1 MPADDVLPWKL
12 LLSKLRRS
20 DDSRVSYDEVLRTGW
35 QPEVLV
41 VRERVLEYGKAD
53 DYEPPGC
60 INGCFPNVNYDLG
73 AAEGLVAVACPEEP
87 PCWPGWT
94 MVPRTEVEALRCRA
108 KDVFA
113 KLAALN
119 RLSPLATKVP
129 PPFLAV
135 GQARRRGMNLAVV
148 WLRAPKL
155 GFEQLCRGLRAD
167 LGVDGLVVL
176 VAKKP
181 PTSFAAA
188 DKIVAFELEL
198 DAHGYMPLVRAIEAL
213 TPDYRARVLDD
224 PMLDLD
230 FVHLRFATKRGDRH
244 VVEINGQDF
253 GGFRKSDLKFLRMLL
268 LAAARK
274 HGKDDGW
281 LDKSRLRDGSDKDPA
296 LNDLRADL
304 GKYDLYGLGEEE
316 RKALLRVQRGTGLIR
331 LGVPPENI
339 ELDASL
345 ADLTFVATTTTT
357 KKDGTKT
364 KPTKMQEEGLQ
375 NAATLLR
382 DRDCR
387 RLGAPGEVED
397 AKTPAATSR
406 RGRSA
411 P

>member
-1 MPADDVLPWKL
+1 
-12 LLSKLRRS
+12 
-20 DDSRVSYDEVLRTGW
+20 
-35 QPEVLV
+35 
-41 VRERVLEYGKAD
+41 
-53 DYEPPGC
+53 
-60 INGCFPNVNYDLG
+60 
-73 AAEGLVAVACPEEP
+73 
-87 PCWPGWT
+87 

-135 GQARRRGMNLAVV
+135 GQARRRGMNIAVV

-181 PTSFAAA
+181 PTSLGAA

-198 DAHGYMPLVRAIEAL
+198 DAHGYMPLVRAIEEL

-230 FVHLRFATKRGDRH
+230 FVHLRFATKPGDRH
-244 VVEINGQDF
+244 VVEINGQEF

-364 KPTKMQEEGLQ
+364 KPTKKQEEGLQ

-382 DRDCR
+382 DCR
-387 RLGAPGEVED
+387 RLGAPGEVEN

>member
-12 LLSKLRRS
+12 LLAKLQRS
-20 DDSRVSYDEVLRTGW
+20 DDARVSYDEVLRTGW

-41 VRERVLEYGKAD
+41 VRARVLEYGKAD

-181 PTSFAAA
+181 PTSLTAL
-188 DKIVAFELEL
+188 DKIVPFELDV
-198 DAHGYMPLVRAIEAL
+198 DATGNLGLGRAIDEL
-213 TPDYRARVLDD
+213 TPDYRTRVLDE
-224 PMLDLD
+224 PLLDLD
-230 FVHLRFATKRGDRH
+230 YVRLRLSTRRERH
-244 VVEINGQDF
+244 VVELNGQDF
-253 GGFRKSDLKFLRMLL
+253 GGFRKSDLKFLRLLL
-268 LAAARK
+268 LATARK
-274 HGKDDGW
+274 FGPDDGW
-281 LDKSRLRDGSDKDPA
+281 IDKSRLRDGSDKDPA

-304 GKYDLYGLGEEE
+304 GKYDVYGLGEEE
-316 RKALLRVQRGTGLIR
+316 RKALIRVQRGTGLIR

-339 ELDASL
+339 TLDASL
-345 ADLTFVATTTTT
+345 AELTFVAPTTTV
-357 KKDGTKT
+357 KKDGTKA
-364 KPTKMQEEGLQ
+364 KPTKKQEEGLQ
-375 NAATLLR
+375 NAATLL
-382 DRDCR
+382 RDCR

-397 AKTPAATSR
+397 AKTPSATSR
-406 RGRSA
+406 RGRSG

>member
-20 DDSRVSYDEVLRTGW
+20 DDSRVSYDEVIRTGW

-60 INGCFPNVNYDLG
+60 INGCLPNVNYELG

-135 GQARRRGMNLAVV
+135 GQARRRGMNIAVV

-181 PTSFAAA
+181 PTSLAAV
-188 DKIVAFELEL
+188 DKIVAVELEL
-198 DAHGYMPLVRAIEAL
+198 DAHGYMPLVRAIEEL

-230 FVHLRFATKRGDRH
+230 FVHLRFATKSGDRH
-244 VVEINGQDF
+244 VMEINGQDF

-304 GKYDLYGLGEEE
+304 AKYDLYGLGEEE

-364 KPTKMQEEGLQ
+364 KPTKKQEEGLQ

-382 DRDCR
+382 DCR
-387 RLGAPGEVED
+387 RLGAPGEVDD

>member
-181 PTSFAAA
+181 PAAFAAA

-198 DAHGYMPLVRAIEAL
+198 DAHGYMPLVRAIEEL

-244 VVEINGQDF
+244 VMEINGQDF

-364 KPTKMQEEGLQ
+364 KPTKKQEEGLQ
-375 NAATLLR
+375 NAATLL
-382 DRDCR
+382 RDCR

>member
-1 MPADDVLPWKL
+1 
-12 LLSKLRRS
+12 
-20 DDSRVSYDEVLRTGW
+20 
-35 QPEVLV
+35 
-41 VRERVLEYGKAD
+41 
-53 DYEPPGC
+53 
-60 INGCFPNVNYDLG
+60 
-73 AAEGLVAVACPEEP
+73 
-87 PCWPGWT
+87 
-94 MVPRTEVEALRCRA
+94 
-108 KDVFA
+108 
-113 KLAALN
+113 
-119 RLSPLATKVP
+119 
-129 PPFLAV
+129 
-135 GQARRRGMNLAVV
+135 MNIAVV
-148 WLRAPKL
+148 WLRA
-155 GFEQLCRGLRAD
+155 RSSASSSS
-167 LGVDGLVVL
+167 
-176 VAKKP
+176 VAGCAR
-181 PTSFAAA
+181 TSASTGSSCWWPGSPDPFAAA

-198 DAHGYMPLVRAIEAL
+198 DAHGYMPLVRAIEDL
-213 TPDYRARVLDD
+213 TPDYRVRVLDD

-230 FVHLRFATKRGDRH
+230 FVHLRFATKPGDRH

-316 RKALLRVQRGTGLIR
+316 RKALPRATRHGPHPPRRAAREHRARRLARRPHLRG
-331 LGVPPENI
+331 P
-339 ELDASL
+339 
-345 ADLTFVATTTTT
+345 TTTT

-364 KPTKMQEEGLQ
+364 KPTKKQEEGLQ
-375 NAATLLR
+375 NAATLL
-382 DRDCR
+382 RDCR

>member
-1 MPADDVLPWKL
+1 MPADDALPWKL

-20 DDSRVSYDEVLRTGW
+20 DDSRVSYDEVIRTGW

-60 INGCFPNVNYDLG
+60 INGCLPNVNYELG

-135 GQARRRGMNLAVV
+135 GQARRRGMNIAVV

-181 PTSFAAA
+181 PTSLAAV
-188 DKIVAFELEL
+188 DKIVAVELEL
-198 DAHGYMPLVRAIEAL
+198 DAHGYMPLVRAIEEL

-230 FVHLRFATKRGDRH
+230 FVHLRFATKSGDRH

-304 GKYDLYGLGEEE
+304 AKYDLYGLGEEE

-364 KPTKMQEEGLQ
+364 KPTKKQEEGLQ

-382 DRDCR
+382 DCR
-387 RLGAPGEVED
+387 RLGAPGEVDD

>member
-1 MPADDVLPWKL
+1 MRFTFKCQAIQHP
-12 LLSKLRRS
+12 S
-20 DDSRVSYDEVLRTGW
+20 
-35 QPEVLV
+35 
-41 VRERVLEYGKAD
+41 ERVTLR
-53 DYEPPGC
+53 PL
-60 INGCFPNVNYDLG
+60 DLP
-73 AAEGLVAVACPEEP
+73 ALTVHAESLP
-87 PCWPGWT
+87 
-94 MVPRTEVEALRCRA
+94 
-108 KDVFA
+108 
-113 KLAALN
+113 
-119 RLSPLATKVP
+119 
-129 PPFLAV
+129 
-135 GQARRRGMNLAVV
+135 
-148 WLRAPKL
+148 
-155 GFEQLCRGLRAD
+155 
-167 LGVDGLVVL
+167 
-176 VAKKP
+176 
-181 PTSFAAA
+181 
-188 DKIVAFELEL
+188 
-198 DAHGYMPLVRAIEAL
+198 RAIEEL
-213 TPDYRARVLDD
+213 TPDYRTRVLDE

-230 FVHLRFATKRGDRH
+230 YVRLRLSTRPGERH

-364 KPTKMQEEGLQ
+364 KPTKKQEEGLQ
-375 NAATLLR
+375 NAATLL
-382 DRDCR
+382 RDCR

>member
-35 QPEVLV
+35 QPEPLV

-60 INGCFPNVNYDLG
+60 MHGCFPNVNYDLG
-73 AAEGLVAVACPEEP
+73 AAERLVAIACPEEP
-87 PCWPGWT
+87 PCWEGFR
-94 MVPRTEVEALRCRA
+94 MVPRTEVEGLRCRS

-113 KLAALN
+113 KVAATH
-119 RLSPLATKVP
+119 RLQSLPKPVP
-129 PPFLAV
+129 KPFLGV
-135 GQARRRGMNLAVV
+135 GMMHRRGMSIGVV

-176 VAKKP
+176 VATRP
-181 PTSFAAA
+181 PTALIAA
-188 DKIVAFELEL
+188 DKIVPFELDL
-198 DAHGYMPLVRAIEAL
+198 DAAGRIGLPRAIEEL
-213 TPDYRARVLDD
+213 TPDYRTRVLDE

-230 FVHLRFATKRGDRH
+230 YVHLRLATRPGERH

-253 GGFRKSDLKFLRMLL
+253 GGFRKSDLKFLRLLL

-274 HGKDDGW
+274 YGPDDGW

-316 RKALLRVQRGTGLIR
+316 RKALIRVQRGTGLIR

-339 ELDASL
+339 TLDASL

-364 KPTKMQEEGLQ
+364 KPTKKQEEGLQ
-375 NAATLLR
+375 NAATLL
-382 DRDCR
+382 RDCR

>member
-181 PTSFAAA
+181 PAAFAAA

-198 DAHGYMPLVRAIEAL
+198 DAHGYMPLVRAIEEL

-244 VVEINGQDF
+244 VMEINGQDF

-339 ELDASL
+339 TLDASL
-345 ADLTFVATTTTT
+345 AELTFVATTTTT

-364 KPTKMQEEGLQ
+364 KPTKKQEEGLQ
-375 NAATLLR
+375 NAATLL
-382 DRDCR
+382 RDCR

>member
-35 QPEVLV
+35 QPELLV
-41 VRERVLEYGKAD
+41 ARERLLEYGKAD

-60 INGCFPNVNYDLG
+60 MNGCLPNVNYDLG

-87 PCWPGWT
+87 SCWPGWT
-94 MVPRTEVEALRCRA
+94 MVRRTEVEALRCRA

-113 KLAALN
+113 KIAATN
-119 RLSPLATKVP
+119 RLQPLPKPVP
-129 PPFLAV
+129 KPFLGV
-135 GQARRRGMNLAVV
+135 GMTHRRGMNIGVV

-155 GFEQLCRGLRAD
+155 GFEQQCRGLRAD
-167 LGVDGLVVL
+167 LGVEGLVVL
-176 VAKKP
+176 VATKP
-181 PTSFAAA
+181 PSSLTAS
-188 DKIVAFELEL
+188 DKIVPFELDVDDEGRIGL
-198 DAHGYMPLVRAIEAL
+198 PRAIDEL
-213 TPDYRARVLDD
+213 TPDYRTRVLAE

-230 FVHLRFATKRGDRH
+230 YVRLRLATRSDRH

-253 GGFRKSDLKFLRMLL
+253 GGFRKSDLKFLRLLL

-274 HGKDDGW
+274 SGKEDGW

-304 GKYDLYGLGEEE
+304 GKYDLYGLGEEQ
-316 RKALLRVQRGTGLIR
+316 RKALIRVQRGAGLIR

-339 ELDASL
+339 TLDASL
-345 ADLTFVATTTTT
+345 AELTFVATTTTT

-364 KPTKMQEEGLQ
+364 KPTKKQAEGLQ

-382 DRDCR
+382 DCR
-387 RLGAPGEVED
+387 RLGAPSAVED
-397 AKTPAATSR
+397 VKTPAATSR
-406 RGRSA
+406 RTRSA

>member
-60 INGCFPNVNYDLG
+60 INGCFPNVNCELG

-135 GQARRRGMNLAVV
+135 GQARRRGMNIAVV

-181 PTSFAAA
+181 PASFAAA

-198 DAHGYMPLVRAIEAL
+198 DAHGYMPLVRAIEDL

-230 FVHLRFATKRGDRH
+230 FVHLRFATKSGDRH

-364 KPTKMQEEGLQ
+364 KPTKKQEEGLQ
-375 NAATLLR
+375 NAATLL
-382 DRDCR
+382 RDCR

>member
-73 AAEGLVAVACPEEP
+73 AAAGLVAVACPEEP

-176 VAKKP
+176 VARKP
-181 PTSFAAA
+181 PTTFAAA

-198 DAHGYMPLVRAIEAL
+198 DANGYMPLVRAIEEL

-244 VVEINGQDF
+244 VMEINGQDF

-364 KPTKMQEEGLQ
+364 KPTKKQEEGLQ
-375 NAATLLR
+375 NAATLL
-382 DRDCR
+382 RDCR

>member
-60 INGCFPNVNYDLG
+60 LNGCFPNVNYELG

-94 MVPRTEVEALRCRA
+94 MVTRTEVEALRCRA

-113 KLAALN
+113 KVAATH
-119 RLSPLATKVP
+119 RLQPLQKPVP
-129 PPFLAV
+129 KPFLGV
-135 GQARRRGMNLAVV
+135 GMTHQRGMNIGVV

-176 VAKKP
+176 VATRP
-181 PTSFAAA
+181 PTSLTAA
-188 DKIVAFELEL
+188 DKIVPFELDL
-198 DAHGYMPLVRAIEAL
+198 DAAGRIGLPRAIEEL
-213 TPDYRARVLDD
+213 TPDYRTRVLEE

-230 FVHLRFATKRGDRH
+230 YVHLRLATRPGERH

-253 GGFRKSDLKFLRMLL
+253 GGFRKSDLKFLRFLL

-316 RKALLRVQRGTGLIR
+316 RKALIRVQRGTGLIR

-339 ELDASL
+339 TLDASL
-345 ADLTFVATTTTT
+345 AELTFVATTTTT

-364 KPTKMQEEGLQ
+364 KPTKKQEEGLQ
-375 NAATLLR
+375 NAATLL
-382 DRDCR
+382 RDCR

-397 AKTPAATSR
+397 AKTPATSR

>member
-20 DDSRVSYDEVLRTGW
+20 DDSRVSYAEVMVAGAE
-35 QPEVLV
+35 PVLC

-60 INGCFPNVNYDLG
+60 LNGCLPNVNYDLG
-73 AAEGLVAVACPEEP
+73 AAEELVAVACPEEP

-113 KLAALN
+113 KIATTN
-119 RLSPLATKVP
+119 RLGPLPKTVP
-129 PPFLAV
+129 KPFLGV
-135 GQARRRGMNLAVV
+135 GITHRRGMNIGVV

-167 LGVDGLVVL
+167 LGLDGLVVL
-176 VAKKP
+176 VATRP
-181 PTSFAAA
+181 PTPFTAS
-188 DKIVAFELEL
+188 DRIVPFELDV
-198 DAHGYMPLVRAIEAL
+198 DAEGRIGLPRAIEEL
-213 TPDYRARVLDD
+213 TPDYRARVLEE

-230 FVHLRFATKRGDRH
+230 YVHLRLSTRPGDRH

-253 GGFRKSDLKFLRMLL
+253 GGFRKSDLKFLRLLL

-274 HGKDDGW
+274 NGKDDGW
-281 LDKSRLRDGSDKDPA
+281 IDKSRLRDGSDKDPA

-304 GKYDLYGLGEEE
+304 GKYDLYGLGEQE
-316 RKALLRVQRGTGLIR
+316 RKALLRVQRGSGLIR

-339 ELDASL
+339 ALDESL
-345 ADLTFVATTTTT
+345 ARLEFVATTTTT

-364 KPTKMQEEGLQ
+364 KPTKKQEEGLQ

-382 DRDCR
+382 DCR
-387 RLGAPGEVED
+387 RLGAPGAVED
-397 AKTPAATSR
+397 ARTPAATSR

>member
-1 MPADDVLPWKL
+1 MPADDVLPWRL

-53 DYEPPGC
+53 DYEPRGC
-60 INGCFPNVNYDLG
+60 LNGCLPNVNYDLG
-73 AAEGLVAVACPEEP
+73 AADGLVAVACPEEP

-113 KLAALN
+113 KIAATN
-119 RLSPLATKVP
+119 RLQPFPKPVP
-129 PPFLAV
+129 KPFLGV
-135 GQARRRGMNLAVV
+135 GMTHRRGMNIGVV

-176 VAKKP
+176 VATRP
-181 PTSFAAA
+181 PTSLTAA
-188 DKIVAFELEL
+188 DKVVPFELDV
-198 DAHGYMPLVRAIEAL
+198 DAEGRIGLPRAIEEL
-213 TPDYRARVLDD
+213 TPGYRTRVLDE

-230 FVHLRFATKRGDRH
+230 YVLLRLSTRPGERH

-253 GGFRKSDLKFLRMLL
+253 GGFRKSDLKFLRFLL

-316 RKALLRVQRGTGLIR
+316 RKALIRVQRGTGLIR

-339 ELDASL
+339 TLDASL
-345 ADLTFVATTTTT
+345 AELTFVATTTTT

-364 KPTKMQEEGLQ
+364 KPTKKQEEGLQ
-375 NAATLLR
+375 NAATLL
-382 DRDCR
+382 RDCR

>member
-12 LLSKLRRS
+12 LLTKLQRS
-20 DDSRVSYDEVLRTGW
+20 DDARVSYDEVLRTGW

-60 INGCFPNVNYDLG
+60 LNGCFPNVNYELG

-119 RLSPLATKVP
+119 RLSPIATKVP

-135 GQARRRGMNLAVV
+135 GQARRRGMNIAVV

-155 GFEQLCRGLRAD
+155 GFEQLCRGLRTD

-188 DKIVAFELEL
+188 DKIVAFQLEL
-198 DAHGYMPLVRAIEAL
+198 DAHGYMPLVRAIEEL

-230 FVHLRFATKRGDRH
+230 FVHLRFATKSGDRH

-339 ELDASL
+339 ELDGSL

-364 KPTKMQEEGLQ
+364 KPTKKQEEGLQ

-382 DRDCR
+382 DCR
-387 RLGAPGEVED
+387 RLGAPGAVGD
-397 AKTPAATSR
+397 AKTPTATSH

>member
-12 LLSKLRRS
+12 LLAKLQRS
-20 DDSRVSYDEVLRTGW
+20 DDARVSYAEVMAAGAE
-35 QPEVLV
+35 PVLC
-41 VRERVLEYGKAD
+41 VRERVLEYGKDD

-60 INGCFPNVNYDLG
+60 LHGCLPNVNYDLG

-87 PCWPGWT
+87 PCWPGWM
-94 MVPRTEVEALRCRA
+94 MVPRSEVEGLRCRS

-113 KLAALN
+113 KLAARH
-119 RLSPLATKVP
+119 RLEPLPKPVP
-129 PPFLAV
+129 KPFLGV
-135 GQARRRGMNLAVV
+135 GLTRRRGMSIGVV

-181 PTSFAAA
+181 PTSLTAL
-188 DKIVAFELEL
+188 DKIVPFELDV
-198 DAHGYMPLVRAIEAL
+198 DATGNLGFERAIDEL
-213 TPDYRARVLDD
+213 TPDYRTRVLED
-224 PMLDLD
+224 PLLDLD
-230 FVHLRFATKRGDRH
+230 YVRLRLSTRRERH
-244 VVEINGQDF
+244 VVELNGHDF
-253 GGFRKSDLKFLRMLL
+253 GGFRKSDLKFLRLLL

-274 HGKDDGW
+274 FGPDDGW
-281 LDKSRLRDGSDKDPA
+281 IDKSRLRDGSDKDPA

-304 GKYDLYGLGEEE
+304 GKYDVYGLSEEE
-316 RKALLRVQRGTGLIR
+316 RKALIRVQRGTGLIR

-339 ELDASL
+339 TLDASL
-345 ADLTFVATTTTT
+345 SELTFVAPTTTA

-364 KPTKMQEEGLQ
+364 KPTKKQEEGLQ
-375 NAATLLR
+375 NAATLL
-382 DRDCR
+382 RDCR

>member
-20 DDSRVSYDEVLRTGW
+20 DDSRVSYADVMAAGAEPVLC
-35 QPEVLV
+35 
-41 VRERVLEYGKAD
+41 VRERVLEYGKDD

-60 INGCFPNVNYDLG
+60 EHGCLPNVNYDLG
-73 AAEGLVAVACPEEP
+73 AAEGLVAVACPQEP

-113 KLAALN
+113 KIAASN
-119 RLSPLATKVP
+119 RLVPLPKPVP
-129 PPFLAV
+129 KPFLGV
-135 GQARRRGMNLAVV
+135 GMTHRRGMNIGVV
-148 WLRAPKL
+148 WLRAPRL
-155 GFEQLCRGLRAD
+155 GFEQQCRGLRAD

-176 VAKKP
+176 VATKP
-181 PTSFAAA
+181 PTSLTAL
-188 DKIVAFELEL
+188 DKIVPLEL
-198 DAHGYMPLVRAIEAL
+198 DVDTEGRIGLPRAIEEL
-213 TPDYRARVLDD
+213 TPDYRTRVVDE

-230 FVHLRFATKRGDRH
+230 WVHLRLSTRPGDRH
-244 VVEINGQDF
+244 VVEINGVDF
-253 GGFRKSDLKFLRMLL
+253 GGFRKSDLKFLRLLL

-274 HGKDDGW
+274 HGENDGW
-281 LDKSRLRDGSDKDPA
+281 VDKIRLRDGSDKDPA

-304 GKYDLYGLGEEE
+304 GKYDVYGLDEEQ
-316 RKALLRVQRGTGLIR
+316 RKALIRVQRGTGLIR

-339 ELDASL
+339 TFDASL
-345 ADLTFVATTTTT
+345 AELTFVATTTTT

-364 KPTKMQEEGLQ
+364 APTKKQAEGLK
-375 NAATLLR
+375 NAATILR
-382 DRDCR
+382 ECR

-397 AKTPAATSR
+397 AKTPTKATSR